1 MCMRNTKQFI
11 SSSTIKKVQGRG
23 KYYKMLDKAKQGE
36 LIQIRRGISATLEQL
51 SGNMIDID
59 ISKGRH
65 TLPMVSMEYP

>member
-1 MCMRNTKQFI
+1 MYMRNTKQFI

-36 LIQIRRGISATLEQL
+36 LIQIRRGIYATLEQL

-59 ISKGRH
+59 SKGRH
-65 TLPMVSMEYP
+65 TLPMVSVEYP